1 MTSREFIIDA
11 KRFDRRTLTEVQHK
25 LRTLL
30 KCYTITGFE
39 MLDGGNFKFKKSYMI
54 RGARLD
60 DPKEYHGFYVIEN
73 VNEGKY
79 KLSLSV
85 TGVIEEQI
93 NNG

>member
-30 KCYTITGFE
+30 KCYTVTGFVFTE
-39 MLDGGNFKFKKSYMI
+39 GRNFKFKKSYMI
-54 RGARLD
+54 RGARLND
-60 DPKEYHGFYVIEN
+60 SKEYEGFYNIEDAG
-73 VNEGKY
+73 EGKY
-79 KLSLSV
+79 KLSLTV
-85 TGVIEEQI
+85 VGVVQEQS